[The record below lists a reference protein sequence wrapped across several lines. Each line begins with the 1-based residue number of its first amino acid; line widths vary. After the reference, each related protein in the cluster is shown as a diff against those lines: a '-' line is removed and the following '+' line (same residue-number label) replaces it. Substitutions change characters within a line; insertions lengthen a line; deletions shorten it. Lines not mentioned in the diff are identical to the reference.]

1 MASNNFS
8 MPTPR
13 TGDHWVN
20 PNTNVIL
27 NGPSEISNPSLR
39 HYFGSDVEAAISA
52 WGALSD
58 EAAAV
63 VDVRRII
70 SNVLSEKKT
79 KIHEVYFPD
88 SKSYVA
94 IVLEDVSDRGSIFIA
109 SGYVDH
115 YVQLEESTP
124 TKNGMIWR
132 SLLPTSQQSSSSKAL
147 PPIPHVL
154 CPNCFLQIPVTGQCG
169 TCEWVPNPYGE

>member
-1 MASNNFS
+1 MTSNKSPNS
-8 MPTPR
+8 TPR
-13 TGDHWVN
+13 IGDLWVN
-20 PNTNVIL
+20 PNTNAIL
-27 NGPSEISNPSLR
+27 DDPSDISNPSLR
-39 HYFGSDVEAAISA
+39 HYFGSDVESAITA
-52 WGALSD
+52 WGALSG
-58 EAAAV
+58 EVAAV
-63 VDVRRII
+63 LDVKRII
-70 SNVLSEKKT
+70 AEVLTEKKT

-94 IVLEDVSDRGSIFIA
+94 IVLDDVSDRGSIFIA

-115 YVQLEESTP
+115 YAQLKGSAL
-124 TKNGMIWR
+124 TKNEMIWR
-132 SLLPTSQQSSSSKAL
+132 SLLPTSQQGSSSKVV